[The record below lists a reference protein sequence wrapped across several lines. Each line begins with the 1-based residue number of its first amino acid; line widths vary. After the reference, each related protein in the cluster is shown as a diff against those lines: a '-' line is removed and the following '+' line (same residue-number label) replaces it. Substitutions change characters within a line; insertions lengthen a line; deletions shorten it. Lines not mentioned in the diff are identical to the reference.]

1 MNHPPGASVLPGCR
15 PWRPS
20 PAVAPGSARGV
31 RTCNPPACGSRRP
44 GRISPAATQVRRLRA
59 GGAGAGL
66 RARGRGRGLLAR
78 ASEAPRA
85 VAPAGRPC
93 AASAADGGG
102 GAGARGPA
110 RAPGAARSACEPP
123 AGRDSGPEGE
133 AGGRAGGRSGA
144 GGERPP
150 LPRALAEAAGDPRPA
165 SVSQSVSPLGCSAAP
180 QPRLGGRGSRP
191 GLRAWPRRGLGRLRP
206 LRCPSLAASH
216 PPRRPTP
223 WVQRPPG
230 RRRQPAPPGPGGPP
244 LPRRPG
250 AAPGAGRS
258 RPESPAGSTQGCAR
272 TPEDITPARGWRR
285 RLARRCGVRR
295 RGQGWGA
302 GRLCPR
308 AFPPKF
314 GPAARSD
321 ARRPPGSSSRPAR
334 GENPRRSPGSGSRWA
349 CCGREEG
356 LDRKGHSCWRS
367 GPGDRGDAN
376 GGAVMQQAACGNS
389 GRNWGE

>member
-1 MNHPPGASVLPGCR
+1 MNHPPGASVLRGCR

-44 GRISPAATQVRRLRA
+44 GRISPAATQVRRLRE

-102 GAGARGPA
+102 GARARGPA

-180 QPRLGGRGSRP
+180 QPRVGGRGSRP

-244 LPRRPG
+244 LPPRPAPHRGPGAPGPRARLEVRRAAPGHLKTSPRREDGGGDWPG
-250 AAPGAGRS
+250 AAGCAGGGRAGE
-258 RPESPAGSTQGCAR
+258 RAGSALGLSHR
-272 TPEDITPARGWRR
+272 SSDPPPAPTRGA
-285 RLARRCGVRR
+285 RLAARP
-295 RGQGWGA
+295 A
-302 GRLCPR
+302 
-308 AFPPKF
+308 PP
-314 GPAARSD
+314 
-321 ARRPPGSSSRPAR
+321 RPAR

-356 LDRKGHSCWRS
+356 
-367 GPGDRGDAN
+367 
-376 GGAVMQQAACGNS
+376 GGAGQKGAFLLAE
-389 GRNWGE
+389 RA